1 MLGHVLTPRAWT
13 ALLGLGLL
21 FGAAS
26 CAPGTDGI
34 LIADASAEEIVEE
47 VIADGPPIMVELPG
61 IPVVR
66 LPALSSTAGEYDQLL
81 QERLGTLSA
90 GSLEGVEVVD
100 VECQDGDII
109 YSGDESSDI
118 FADVRLSHGESFSFE
133 IAEDGSATYERER
146 IGNRTSIRTF
156 ADGAG
161 QFIEEGPAFSISID
175 VAADGS
181 GEYYSKRNLE
191 VTTVRAAADGSGEF
205 YRADLTDLLTIRLL
219 SDGGGQLFSETE
231 DQKITIDAR
240 RDGSGEMYYEDDERV
255 VTVLVAPDG
264 SWEVLDRSFGHSVSV
279 LVNPDRSGQYRERGT
294 GRALTVDFDAD
305 GVTAQGPDIVLPPT
319 PSFAVADRFPRLG
332 TLASITP
339 PCATVV
345 RFDSALFFEVN
356 KSDLLPEARS
366 LLAEVAPALIEADR
380 AIEINGHTDATGT
393 DEYNLDL
400 SERRAQAVANE
411 LRALGVSV
419 DLTVQ
424 GFGESQ
430 PIAPNYRDDGSDD
443 PAGQS
448 QNRRVE
454 LVISG

>member
-1 MLGHVLTPRAWT
+1 MNVRIPRAWVV
-13 ALLGLGLL
+13 LFGLGLIV
-21 FGAAS
+21 GAAS

-34 LIADASAEEIVEE
+34 LIADASAEEIVDE
-47 VIADGPPIMVELPG
+47 VIPDGPPVIVELPG

-66 LPALSSTAGEYDQLL
+66 LPALSSTASEYDQLL
-81 QERLGTLSA
+81 QERLGSLSA
-90 GSLEGVEVVD
+90 GSLEGVEVVN
-100 VECQDGDII
+100 VECQEGDIV
-109 YSGDESSDI
+109 YSGDESSDV
-118 FADVRLSHGESFSFE
+118 FADAGADYGESFSFD
-133 IAEDGSATYERER
+133 IAEDGSATYVREQF
-146 IGNRTSIRTF
+146 GTTTSIETF

-161 QFIEEGPAFSISID
+161 QFIENGPAFSISID

-219 SDGGGQLFSETE
+219 SDGGGELFSETD

-240 RDGSGEMYYEDDERV
+240 RDGSGEMYYEDAERV

-264 SWEVLDRSFGHSVSV
+264 SWEILDRSFGHSVSV
-279 LVNPDRSGQYRERGT
+279 LVNADRSGQYRERGT
-294 GRALTVDFDAD
+294 GRALTVDFDSE
-305 GVTAQGPDIVLPPT
+305 GVTEQGPDIVLPPT

-345 RFDSALFFEVN
+345 RFDSALFFEFN
-356 KSDLLPEARS
+356 KADLLPEARS

-393 DEYNLDL
+393 EEYNLEL
-400 SERRAQAVANE
+400 SQRRAQSVADE
-411 LRALGVSV
+411 LRALGVRV